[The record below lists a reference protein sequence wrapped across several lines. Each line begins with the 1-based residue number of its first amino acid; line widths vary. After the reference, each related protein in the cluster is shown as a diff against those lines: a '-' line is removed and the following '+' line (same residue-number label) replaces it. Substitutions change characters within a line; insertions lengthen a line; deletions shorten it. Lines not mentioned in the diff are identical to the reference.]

1 MAGETILI
9 ADDQPVRLR
18 LTQAFLG
25 NEGYKIIT
33 AQTSIE
39 AAQVLDKSYPDL
51 LFANLELV
59 EGSSLELVRRLRR
72 RPELEQLLALAAI
85 RPGDDAK
92 AVEVGCNAAL
102 PRPVAMAA
110 LGARIREMFEKRAAP
125 PAIAQ
130 PPEPAPEP
138 VKPSGSA
145 PSPEATAEIELLRAR
160 FLTEGNVKLREL
172 IQQLGGRFDIKEAS
186 KIVHQWIGTGGLLGY
201 AAISRLARE
210 AEDILGEHPLDS
222 SQLGE
227 TFNRLLAAFSSPREA
242 SEHPL
247 PPTIVDALAGK
258 RVVAVEPTPYQQ
270 ERLNA
275 ALDRVRATLVC
286 LGVDEPP
293 ESEVAGAADI
303 LIVNVSG
310 VTLASPWLDP
320 SGPLHGQRPMVFMG
334 MRDDLAA
341 LPQEIQALAREFL
354 MDGWLPDEALIRLSL
369 AMAHRTELK
378 VKPALNLGA
387 HSQVVIADDDPAVL
401 ALVRTALENF
411 GMECHPAS
419 NGAEAIAAIR
429 KLHPHAA
436 VLDVNMPSLDGYEV
450 LAAVRQQDLP
460 VRVLL
465 LTARQ
470 QESDVIRGF
479 TLGADDYVVKPFS
492 PMELVARLKRLLMR

>member
-1 MAGETILI
+1 MAGETILV

-33 AQTSIE
+33 AQTSVE
-39 AAQVLDKSYPDL
+39 AAQALEKTSPDL
-51 LFANLELV
+51 IFANLELV

-72 RPELEQLLALAAI
+72 RPELEQVLTLAAI
-85 RPGDDAK
+85 RAGDDAK

-102 PRPVAMAA
+102 ARPVAMSA
-110 LGARIREMFEKRAAP
+110 LGARIRELFDRRTAPPPAP
-125 PAIAQ
+125 PA
-130 PPEPAPEP
+130 PEPQPEP
-138 VKPSGSA
+138 VKPTYSG
-145 PSPEATAEIELLRAR
+145 PSLEATAELDLLRAR
-160 FLTEGNVKLREL
+160 FLAEGNAKLREM
-172 IQQLGGRFDIKEAS
+172 IQQLDTRFDIKAGS
-186 KIVHQWIGTGGLLGY
+186 RTVHQWIGTGGLLGY

-210 AEDILGEHPLDS
+210 AEDILSEHPFDGVQLAETLD
-222 SQLGE
+222 QL
-227 TFNRLLAAFSSPREA
+227 RAAFSSPREA
-242 SEHPL
+242 AEQPL
-247 PPTIVDALAGK
+247 PASIVEALARK
-258 RVVAVEPTPYQQ
+258 RVAAIEPTPYQQ

-275 ALDRVRATLVC
+275 ALDRVRATLIC
-286 LGVDEPP
+286 LGAEDPP
-293 ESEVAGAADI
+293 ECELAASADL
-303 LIVNVSG
+303 LIVNVNAM
-310 VTLASPWLDP
+310 TIASPWLDP
-320 SGPLHGQRPMVFMG
+320 SGLLQGQRPIVFMG

-341 LPQEIQALAREFL
+341 LPQEIQAVAREFL
-354 MDGWLPDEALIRLSL
+354 MDGWLPDEALVRLSL
-369 AMAHRTELK
+369 AAAHRPETK
-378 VKPALNLGA
+378 VKPALNLGV

-411 GMECHPAS
+411 GMDCHTAT

-429 KLHPHAA
+429 TLHPHAA

-450 LAAVRQQDLP
+450 LAAVRHQGLP